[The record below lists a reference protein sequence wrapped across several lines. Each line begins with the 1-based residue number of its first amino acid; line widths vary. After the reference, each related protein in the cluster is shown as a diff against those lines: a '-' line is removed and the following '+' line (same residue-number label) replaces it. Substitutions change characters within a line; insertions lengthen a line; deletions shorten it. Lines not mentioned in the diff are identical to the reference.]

1 VKKRVL
7 LLLAVVALMMVMMA
21 TGVATAWAAPK
32 GHWVCTLP
40 DGTQLEY
47 SFGQFQHAS
56 KTGEVSQ
63 FPNGTICNR
72 IPRK

>member
-1 VKKRVL
+1 MRRILVL
-7 LLLAVVALMMVMMA
+7 LSVVALMVVMMA
-21 TGVATAWAAPK
+21 MSVATAWAAPK

-47 SFGQFQHAS
+47 SYGQFQHAS
-56 KTGEVSQ
+56 KTGEVSE
-63 FPNGTICNR
+63 FPSGTICSR